1 MVQSIAKDSFT
12 KEEVQNYE
20 DALNSLKYFL
30 LEDNDEI
37 KVEHVDT
44 VYEFL
49 SHSTNTKRQDK
60 QLFAHYLQDIP
71 PGEVKR

>member
-49 SHSTNTKRQDK
+49 SHSTNTKDKINNYLHIIYKTYRQEK
-60 QLFAHYLQDIP
+60 
-71 PGEVKR
+71 

>member
-44 VYEFL
+44 VYEFF
-49 SHSTNTKRQDK
+49 K
-60 QLFAHYLQDIP
+60 P
-71 PGEVKR
+71 